1 MSEETALVPIEE
13 RQVDF
18 YGDEIITA
26 LAEVKGEE
34 QVLVP
39 LRPIC
44 EYLGLNWSAQSRRLK
59 RDMVLSEVQLV
70 AVMATSQG
78 KVGMICLPLE
88 YLNGWLFGIDASRVK
103 VELQDKV
110 IRYQRDC
117 YKVLSR
123 HFQGE
128 AALYPTGPAPSA
140 GLLQIREMGLAI
152 VKMAEEQIVLERN
165 VNRAHSRLDQAA
177 LVVGDI
183 QRRLGVVE
191 KKLSP
196 PAFIT
201 EDQAVE
207 ISQRVKAL
215 SEFLTGKDKAKNHY
229 QGIFGELYRRFG
241 VSSYKSIPLSRY
253 EDVLKFLEEW
263 RQSASSATGGTNNK
277 KEDPPG
283 QGSMFGDD
291 NPPDTI

>member
-1 MSEETALVPIEE
+1 LSDETALALVPVEE
-13 RQVDF
+13 RQVEF
-18 YGDEIITA
+18 YGDQITA
-26 LAEVKGEE
+26 A
-34 QVLVP
+34 LVETTGQGTIYVP
-39 LRPIC
+39 IRPMC
-44 EYLGLNWSAQSRRLK
+44 DYLGLTWSSQLQRIK
-59 RDMVLSEVQLV
+59 RDPVLSEMQTVVVINTVQGPRE
-70 AVMATSQG
+70 T
-78 KVGMICLPLE
+78 ICLPLE
-88 YLNGWLFGIDASRVK
+88 YLNGWLFGVSASRVK
-103 VELQDKV
+103 PELKEKV

-117 YKVLSR
+117 YKVLSN

-128 AALYPTGPAPSA
+128 AAIGRGGLAPSA

-152 VKMAEEQIVLERN
+152 VKMAEEQIELEQR
-165 VNRAHSRLDQAA
+165 VNSRLDRAA

-253 EDVLKFLEEW
+253 EDVLKLLEEW
-263 RQSASSATGGTNNK
+263 RQSAGPGTGGTNNK

-291 NPPDTI
+291 NPPDAI